1 KNMITG
7 ASQADAA
14 IIAVSAKKGEF
25 EAGMSE
31 EGQTR
36 EH

>member
-14 IIAVSAKKGEF
+14 ILVVSAKKGEY
-25 EAGMSE
+25 EAGMSA